1 MLAVSSVKGYGK
13 GAVVEVKVVVAVF
26 VVVVVLCVMVMVV
39 VVAGIELHVS
49 FFGSSR
55 PEGGPAGVLFQSP
68 TTDHQPPTIGCVRGP
83 PLKAKKPL
91 GLAVK
96 AGQGVG

>member
-26 VVVVVLCVMVMVV
+26 VVVCVVVGVLCVMVMVV

-49 FFGSSR
+49 FLGRSR
-55 PEGGPAGVLFQSP
+55 QEGGPAGVLFQPP
-68 TTDHQPPTIGCVRGP
+68 TTDHQPPSTDWYWPGRACR
-83 PLKAKKPL
+83 LL
-91 GLAVK
+91 WDLL
-96 AGQGVG
+96 